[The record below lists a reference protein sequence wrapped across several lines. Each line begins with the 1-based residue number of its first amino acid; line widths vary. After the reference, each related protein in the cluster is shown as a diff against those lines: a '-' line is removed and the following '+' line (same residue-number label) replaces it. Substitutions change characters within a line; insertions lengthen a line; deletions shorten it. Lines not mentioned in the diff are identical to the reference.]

1 MPSYKIELNSKPVHG
16 TKVHKLLL
24 RITVERKHAR
34 MVLDYSI
41 SPKQFIANPQKEYQ
55 HIRQSNPKHKSIN
68 KHIDEKI
75 QEAKDTSFSLH
86 KEGKSITAQSIKQR
100 MLKPKSSSF
109 IDFTTNHY
117 VDLRRSGNIGNFKKY
132 RALLHKIKDF
142 VGEKDILFSDIDVQF
157 LEDFNLFLKQEGNAQ
172 STIHGRMKAIRALV
186 YKAIDRGLIQQSQNP
201 FFSYKLKSGKSN
213 RSRLTEEEMK
223 LIEDYKPNKEQ
234 LEWHVRNAFLFSYYC
249 AGVRAS
255 DIILLKWKSLQND
268 RLIYEML
275 KTGKIH
281 SIKLV
286 KQAKDILSLYG
297 PEKPDQYVFP
307 FFKSDFDYSDAKF
320 KHDQIVSKTA
330 LINKYLKDLATKV
343 GIDKKIST
351 HTARHSFADIA
362 RKKTDNIYN
371 LSKTLGHSDLKTT
384 ETYLASFDED
394 VVDSTLDDVFDK

>member
-1 MPSYKIELNSKPVHG
+1 
-16 TKVHKLLL
+16 
-24 RITVERKHAR
+24 